1 MGKPAYIPFTCFPV
15 NTLLISWGHRSVPWP
30 TIMEKEPPQD
40 RHEPSS
46 FRRMLHFLGLSRI
59 DTAEELEHELQELI
73 EEGEE
78 HGLIS
83 PTEGL
88 MISGVLD
95 LKDTLVKEIMTPRA
109 EMVAAPA
116 GATTAEVIELIRKEG
131 YSRIP
136 IYAGTPDQI
145 IGIVHAKDL
154 LLTTD
159 DPATSKVEKLA
170 NPAFFV
176 SETET
181 VADLLK
187 LFQQKHAHMAIV
199 TDEFGVTRGLV
210 TLEDAL
216 EEIVGEITD
225 EHDDEQPNLRPVG
238 DQVVLADGRTR
249 LEEVEQYFGV
259 NLPEGPYDSIGGLI
273 THQLGRVPQPGAR
286 LNIPPL
292 VFTIVL
298 ASKRRVISVRISRSE
313 PATDG

>member
-1 MGKPAYIPFTCFPV
+1 
-15 NTLLISWGHRSVPWP
+15 
-30 TIMEKEPPQD
+30 
-40 RHEPSS
+40 
-46 FRRMLHFLGLSRI
+46 MLHFLGLSRI